1 MAENPVASLT
11 EQFSELED
19 PRSDHGKLHLLL
31 DIVVIA
37 ICAVVC
43 GADTWVEVELFGQSK
58 EKWLRTFLRL
68 PNGIPSHDT
77 FSRVFRLLDP
87 EQFQQSFCSWVEAV
101 HTVTEGQVVAVDG
114 KTLRRSHDHLL
125 GKGAIQMVGA
135 WATANRLVLG
145 QVKVAEGSNEITAI
159 PELLQLLAIDG
170 CIVTVD
176 ALGCQE
182 TVAQTIL
189 EQGADYMLAL
199 KGNQGQLYATVQ
211 DLFEYAEQTEFHR
224 VAHDSH
230 RTVNKGHGRIEIR
243 QCWTIAEPDFL
254 EYVREFA
261 DWPRLDTLVKVHAER
276 RQNEKVTH
284 KTRYFITSLGSNA
297 QQALHT
303 VREHWGIEN
312 RVHWVLD
319 VVFRE
324 DDSRVRRGNGAQNL
338 AILRRIALNML
349 KQEKTT
355 KVGVKAKRLK
365 AALDEEY
372 LLKVLTA

>member
-1 MAENPVASLT
+1 VAKNPVASLT
-11 EQFSELED
+11 EHFSELED

-31 DIVVIA
+31 DIIVIA

-43 GADTWVEVELFGQSK
+43 GADNWVEVELFGQSK

-77 FSRVFRLLDP
+77 FNRVFRLLDP
-87 EQFQQSFCSWVEAV
+87 EQFQQSFCSWIEAA
-101 HTVTEGQVVAVDG
+101 HTVTEGQLVAVDG
-114 KTLRRSHDHLL
+114 KTLRRSHDRML
-125 GKGAIQMVGA
+125 GKRAIEMVGA

-159 PELLQLLAIDG
+159 PELLQLLALEG
-170 CIVTVD
+170 CIVSVD

-182 TVAQTIL
+182 TIAQTII

-199 KGNQGQLYATVQ
+199 KGNQGQLCAVVQ
-211 DLFEYAEQTEFHR
+211 DLFEHAEQTAFR
-224 VAHDSH
+224 QVAHVYH

-261 DWPRLDTLVKVHAER
+261 DWPRLDTIVKVHAER
-276 RQNEKVTH
+276 REGKEGTR
-284 KTRYFITSLGSNA
+284 KTRYFITSLGNDA
-297 QQALHT
+297 QRALHT

-319 VVFRE
+319 VVFSE

-338 AILRRIALNML
+338 AILRRIALNL
-349 KQEKTT
+349 LQQEKTAR
-355 KVGVKAKRLK
+355 VGVKAKRLK

-372 LLKVLTA
+372 LFKVLIG